1 MQDSDE
7 RAYRLNNL
15 LEVAVELRREETE
28 VADRLKQAR
37 EEIQSLMTELEVRE
51 YQTDDY
57 KAVLDARI
65 YKNVSVDEVVQM
77 VDPDIAQK
85 LIHELSRV
93 VLTVR
98 RK

>member
-28 VADRLKQAR
+28 IADRLKQAR
-37 EEIQSLMTELEVRE
+37 DEIQSLMTELEVRE

-57 KAVLDARI
+57 RAVLDARI

>member
-1 MQDSDE
+1 MPDDE
-7 RAYRLNNL
+7 REYRLNNL

-28 VADRLKQAR
+28 VGDRLKTAR
-37 EEIQSLMTELEVRE
+37 EEIQALMTEMGVRE
-51 YQTDDY
+51 YQADDY

-65 YKNVSVDEVVQM
+65 YKNVSVDEVIKM
-77 VDPDIAQK
+77 VEPDLAAK

>member
-1 MQDSDE
+1 MPDDE
-7 RAYRLNNL
+7 REYRLNNL

-28 VADRLKQAR
+28 VGDRLKKAR
-37 EEIQSLMTELEVRE
+37 EEIQALMTEMEVRE

-77 VDPDIAQK
+77 VDPDLAAK

-98 RK
+98 RR